1 MGVHLRSRSGGCAA
15 HPRNLEDH
23 AVKLID
29 KVLCLVIAAGLVTI
43 LLPIAVV
50 VGTVEQIFKMG
61 AGIAASDP
69 SNKTKS

>member
-1 MGVHLRSRSGGCAA
+1 
-15 HPRNLEDH
+15 
-23 AVKLID
+23 VKLID